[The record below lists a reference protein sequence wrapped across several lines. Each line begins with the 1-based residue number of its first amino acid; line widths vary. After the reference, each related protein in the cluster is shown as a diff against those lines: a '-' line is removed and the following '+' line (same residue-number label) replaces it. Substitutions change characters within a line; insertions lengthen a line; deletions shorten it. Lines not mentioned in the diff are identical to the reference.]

1 MLFSLITPVYKCS
14 AETLEYLESLTHQEY
29 KDFEIIIIEDG
40 NTDSSKPVIDSFV
53 DKLNI
58 RYFFKENTS
67 VSYRRNF
74 AMSVAKGDYFVFFD
88 SDCVIPPNYLKTI
101 NRVLKQDKLDAWG
114 GPDNA
119 HSSFSNF
126 QKAVNYSMTSFLTTG
141 GIRGGKKKIG
151 KFYPRSFNMG
161 IAAKVFDVTKGFPKG
176 ISPGED
182 IIFSINI
189 IETNFKTRLVRE
201 AFVYHK
207 RKINLKKYFK
217 QIFTFAKVR
226 VPISIVYPHTFS
238 IVFLLPVVYVL
249 GFVFLVL
256 CSIFINPFFILAIA
270 IHYIAIFV
278 DSFIKNKSIAVA
290 SLSVVSS
297 LTQFFAY
304 GLGFLSASIKRGI
317 MGKKKFLKSINYS
330 QLLK

>member
-14 AETLEYLESLTHQEY
+14 AETYDYLESLTHQEY
-29 KDFEIIIIEDG
+29 KNFEIIIVEDG
-40 NTDSSKPVIDSFV
+40 DTDSSKPVIDKFA

-74 AMSVAKGDYFVFFD
+74 AMSVAKGDFFVFFD
-88 SDCVIPPNYLKTI
+88 SDCIIPPNYFKTI
-101 NRVLKQDKLDAWG
+101 NNVINRDNLEAWG

-141 GIRGGKKKIG
+141 GIRGGKKKLD

-161 IAAKVFDVTKGFPKG
+161 VSAKVFEVTKGFPKG

-182 IIFSINI
+182 IIFSIKI
-189 IETNFKTRLVRE
+189 IEANFKTRLVRE

-217 QIFTFAKVR
+217 QIFTFASVR
-226 VPISIVYPHTFS
+226 VPISIVYPNTFS
-238 IVFLLPVVYVL
+238 IVFLLPVIYVL
-249 GFVFLVL
+249 GFVFLIL
-256 CSIFINPFFILAIA
+256 CSIFINSLFILPII

-278 DSFIKNKSIAVA
+278 DSLMKNKSIIVA
-290 SLSVVSS
+290 ALSVISS

-304 GLGFLSASIKRGI
+304 GLGFMSASIKRGF
-317 MGKKKFLKSINYS
+317 MGKNKFLESINYS

>member
-14 AETLEYLESLTHQEY
+14 AETHDYLESLTHQEY
-29 KDFEIIIIEDG
+29 KNFEIIIVEDG
-40 NTDSSKPVIDSFV
+40 NIDSSKPIV
-53 DKLNI
+53 DKFASKLNI

-67 VSYRRNF
+67 VSFRRNF
-74 AMSVAKGDYFVFFD
+74 AMSVAKGDFFVFFD
-88 SDCVIPPNYLKTI
+88 SDCIIPPNYFETI
-101 NRVLKQDKLDAWG
+101 KEVIKRDNLEAWG

-119 HSSFSNF
+119 HSSFSTF
-126 QKAVNYSMTSFLTTG
+126 QKAINYSMTSFFTTG
-141 GIRGGKKKIG
+141 GIRGGKKKLD

-161 IAAKVFDVTKGFPKG
+161 VASKVFDVTKGFPKG

-182 IIFSINI
+182 IIFSIKI
-189 IETNFKTRLVRE
+189 IEAKFKTRLVRE

-207 RKINLKKYFK
+207 RKIDLKKYFK

-238 IVFLLPVVYVL
+238 IVFLLPVVYVF
-249 GFVFLVL
+249 GFAFLVL
-256 CSIFINPFFILAIA
+256 CSIFISPLFILPIA

-278 DSFIKNKSIAVA
+278 DSFIKNKSLIVA
-290 SLSVVSS
+290 GLSVISS

-304 GLGFLSASIKRGI
+304 GLGFLSASIKRVL
-317 MGKKKFLKSINYS
+317 MGKKKFLDSINYS